1 MIEAKAKVNDEDNIC
16 LEPILRPTSQLTVA
30 HNDLKQVLEIWK
42 YQDMIFLAIMFVVF
56 ILFFPAHQAM
66 NLKPFYFVVF

>member
-1 MIEAKAKVNDEDNIC
+1 MTEAKAKVNDEDNIY

-42 YQDMIFLAIMFVVF
+42 HQETIVLAIMFVVF

-66 NLKPFYFVVF
+66 NLKPSCFVVF